1 MLAWLFTRLP
11 LGNTAWEVNLLSGV
25 FGALAVGLLAAL
37 MSSLS
42 RWLGARPGTSAIVAL
57 SFGLAGAF
65 SRPVW
70 SQAVVAEVYT
80 LHLLLTMGLVYV
92 LYRWIRDPAWRSGY
106 FASLLMLCLGLSNH
120 HLTLVFVPLP
130 LLVLFL
136 VQRKAFLEYLAYSA
150 LVGSFVLVAFS
161 QLSDQRALQTTATR
175 ALALS
180 LGGLL
185 LVMARKG
192 LSNWRRGLLA
202 FPVVAVGLSPLFIP
216 AACRPNWTPGPT
228 GVTPGTRPAF
238 FPPSTVPTIRA
249 GSQKGFLATLGP
261 VTGTVPDSRWDI
273 HRKSSSSCQ
282 TWATLPVL
290 ALLCRR
296 GGRRLSGAS
305 RAGDLAAADLSFPVE
320 RSSPGPD
327 LHVVICFCAGHL
339 CTAGL

>member
-1 MLAWLFTRLP
+1 MDRFDLAVGSLAWLLAQLVYFWTAAPTVTFRDSGDFITAAAHFGIPHPPGYPLWTMLAWLFTRLP

-216 AACRPNWTPGPT
+216 AACRPNWTPG
-228 GVTPGTRPAF
+228 
-238 FPPSTVPTIRA
+238 
-249 GSQKGFLATLGP
+249 QL
-261 VTGTVPDSRWDI
+261 
-273 HRKSSSSCQ
+273 
-282 TWATLPVL
+282 
-290 ALLCRR
+290 
-296 GGRRLSGAS
+296 
-305 RAGDLAAADLSFPVE
+305 E
-320 RSSPGPD
+320 
-327 LHVVICFCAGHL
+327 
-339 CTAGL
+339 